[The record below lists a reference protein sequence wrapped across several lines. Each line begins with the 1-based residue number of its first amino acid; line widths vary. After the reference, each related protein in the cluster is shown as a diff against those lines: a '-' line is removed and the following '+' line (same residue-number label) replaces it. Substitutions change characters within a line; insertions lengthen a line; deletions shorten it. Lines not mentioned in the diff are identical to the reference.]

1 LGFIGPG
8 EPAPK
13 PERMAGGF
21 EDGTPVDDRRGS
33 IHAKPHTF
41 NDGGQVPR
49 VDYPPVDG
57 GLPANSFEA
66 DAPEPG
72 GLERVP
78 GEQRVEPRDGP
89 RCALERS
96 RNIGKAGEPTG

>member
-1 LGFIGPG
+1 
-8 EPAPK
+8 
-13 PERMAGGF
+13 MAGGF

-66 DAPEPG
+66 DAPQPG

-78 GEQRVEPRDGP
+78 GEPRDAP

-96 RNIGKAGEPTG
+96 RDIGQAGEPTS

>member
-1 LGFIGPG
+1 
-8 EPAPK
+8 
-13 PERMAGGF
+13 MAGGF

-49 VDYPPVDG
+49 VDHPPVDR
-57 GLPANSFEA
+57 GLPANSFQA

-78 GEQRVEPRDGP
+78 GEQRVEACDAPGG
-89 RCALERS
+89 ALEPS
-96 RNIGKAGEPTG
+96 RDIGKAGERTA